1 MGFSLSGF
9 IGGFASAGSRDI
21 RLKEQ
26 RAYEERQ
33 RELEESLRV
42 NREVE
47 AERRERK
54 RELEELTGELEAYGY
69 APETVAEIVRRGKGA
84 AKLYSVAG
92 MEAWKKGLDP
102 NTLVSIKAGEI
113 GSRALAESISESAAT
128 AATPARVTTGVSA
141 VGAMPVAAPE
151 TGPIDVQTAAAFTP
165 DREAMRS
172 LFAEPP
178 PVSASYGAEFARLSQ
193 VMARKPNSDEAKA
206 AKQQFDTLMVD
217 YKQYLDA
224 SKEDEAEEKPPTFN
238 LGTLESTRTAA
249 LRTELNAFGFKTDL
263 EGNIM
268 NAIEGEEYK
277 QPIAEL
283 RAAQYLDNTYR
294 DIEDPNMKN
303 AVSSIRLGASQRLN
317 SYVNSMRN
325 QYANNPENP
334 PSRFKIEN
342 NVDSVISKAE
352 NGAYNIG
359 DVIQIN
365 EDGRVYTV
373 VYTGVP
379 DVTGLP
385 FYMPSM
391 RNR

>member
-26 RAYEERQ
+26 RAYEARQ
-33 RELEESLRV
+33 QELEESLRV

-47 AERRERK
+47 AERRARK
-54 RELEELTGELEAYGY
+54 REIEELTGELEAYGY
-69 APETVAEIVRRGKGA
+69 YPETAAEIVRRGKGA
-84 AKLYSVAG
+84 AKLYSTVG

-102 NTLVSIKAGEI
+102 NTLVTIKAGEI
-113 GSRALAESISESAAT
+113 GSRALAESIAETAST
-128 AATPARVTTGVSA
+128 AATPARVTTGVA
-141 VGAMPVAAPE
+141 AAGAMPVEAPE
-151 TGPIDVQTAAAFTP
+151 TIPVDTQTEAAFAP
-165 DREAMRS
+165 DREAMRN
-172 LFAEPP
+172 LFIEPP

-193 VMARKPNSDEAKA
+193 IMARKPDSQEAKA

-217 YKQYLDA
+217 YQQFLDA
-224 SKEDEAEEKPPTFN
+224 SKEDEAEKPPTFN

-283 RAAQYLDNTYR
+283 RAAQYLDSTYR
-294 DIEDPNMKN
+294 DIQDPNMNN
-303 AVSSIRLGASQRLN
+303 AVSAIRAGAAQRLN
-317 SYVNSMRN
+317 SYINNTRN
-325 QYANNPENP
+325 QYANNPQNP

-342 NVDSVISKAE
+342 SVESVVSKAE
-352 NGAYNIG
+352 DGAYSIG

-373 VYTGVP
+373 VYTGVA
-379 DVTGLP
+379 DAGGLP
-385 FYMPSM
+385 FYMPAM